1 MDNKKKIILI
11 FGLGLII
18 ILVAVMIW
26 QLKTDTN
33 QLAPTETVNNPFV
46 PGEGASTT
54 PRDWAETD
62 VRKEVP
68 VGVVVPE
75 PTSTV
80 PAILKDKVAIPET
93 TAPANPGG
101 TDAMTR
107 AYSVRAE
114 ADKFIPE
121 QIIVNLGDTVQV
133 NFTAIDKD
141 YDVVLS
147 GYNMKQNIKK
157 GDTRL
162 FEFQALQDGDF
173 IYYCQTCGGLETGPK
188 GHIIV
193 VK

>member
-18 ILVAVMIW
+18 ILVAVVVW
-26 QLKTDTN
+26 QLKSNTN
-33 QLAPTETVNNPFV
+33 QVAPTETVANPFV

-93 TAPANPGG
+93 TAPANPGN
-101 TDAMTR
+101 TEAMTR

-121 QIIVNLGDTVQV
+121 QIIVNQGDTVQI
-133 NFTAIDKD
+133 NFTAVDKA
-141 YDVVLS
+141 YDIVLS
-147 GYNMKQNIKK
+147 GYNMKQSLAPGQTK
-157 GDTRL
+157 L

-173 IYYCQTCGGLETGPK
+173 IYYCKTCGGLETGPK

>member
-11 FGLGLII
+11 LCLGLII
-18 ILVAVMIW
+18 ILVAVIFW
-26 QLKTDTN
+26 QLKTNTN
-33 QLAPTETVNNPFV
+33 QTAPTETIDNPFV
-46 PGEGASTT
+46 PNESASGT
-54 PRDWAETD
+54 PRDWAETE

-80 PAILKDKVAIPET
+80 PAILKDKIAIPET

-121 QIIVNLGDTVQV
+121 KIIVNMGDTVQI

-147 GYNMKQNIKK
+147 GYNMKQNITK
-157 GDTRL
+157 GNTRL

-173 IYYCQTCGGLETGPK
+173 IYYCKTCGGLESGPQ